1 MQHAVG
7 EGVNQGIDE
16 GAIQQGESL
25 RCGGRGR
32 ARPERLQ
39 RIGGV
44 KELKQWDPLR
54 SLDPQVNTSSRGV
67 GIGFTGTVE
76 GSVQLTADLQE

>member
-7 EGVNQGIDE
+7 EGLNEGIDE

-25 RCGGRGR
+25 RRCGRGG
-32 ARPERLQ
+32 ARPDRLQ

-44 KELKQWDPLR
+44 KQLKQWDPLR

-67 GIGFTGTVE
+67 GIGLTRTVE
-76 GSVQLTADLQE
+76 GPVQLTADLQE